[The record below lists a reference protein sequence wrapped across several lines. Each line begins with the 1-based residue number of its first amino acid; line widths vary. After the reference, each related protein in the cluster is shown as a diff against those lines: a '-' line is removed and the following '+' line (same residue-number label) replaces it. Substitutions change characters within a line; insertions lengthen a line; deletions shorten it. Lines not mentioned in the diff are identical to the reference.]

1 MPFKIAHVQHL
12 SRLPIFHSMTFFA
25 NEWEQP
31 VESAANDNICIDFI
45 CGILFPKLIHNDFF
59 GLL

>member
-1 MPFKIAHVQHL
+1 
-12 SRLPIFHSMTFFA
+12 MTFFA

-59 GLL
+59 FLL